1 MKETVETL
9 INELFV
15 LAQDKNEQTIQQYA
29 QEQNITIT
37 WHDTV
42 PTCTK
47 PNNVSLS
54 NIVDFGQVQRKILT
68 LTGNMRNW

>member
-37 WHDTV
+37 
-42 PTCTK
+42 
-47 PNNVSLS
+47 
-54 NIVDFGQVQRKILT
+54 
-68 LTGNMRNW
+68 